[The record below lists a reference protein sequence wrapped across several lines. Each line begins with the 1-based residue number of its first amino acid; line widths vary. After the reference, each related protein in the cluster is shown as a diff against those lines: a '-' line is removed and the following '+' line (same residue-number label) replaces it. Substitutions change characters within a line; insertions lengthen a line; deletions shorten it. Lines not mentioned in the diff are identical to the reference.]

1 MNPKITWEVFGRSF
15 ELSIIILFKTKEE
28 KSINEEWYCLVWLY
42 FYNIKEISVE
52 FGVTNGWQSRS
63 QFKFPHNQ

>member
-42 FYNIKEISVE
+42 FYNIKEFVC
-52 FGVTNGWQSRS
+52 
-63 QFKFPHNQ
+63 